1 MYDGLWDKWSHSLLP
16 TPLNP
21 LSPLFAVLDPYWLER
36 KHKEDR
42 PYPISGP
49 MFTEGTPWGA
59 VLNPTIGAFIKPE
72 REEHYIRFR
81 NGIDI
86 VSLLHNANESIKE
99 RARDFTK
106 THYLTVKGGEISSVR
121 WNAWNAPTPDISV
134 VSLNTT
140 SSGLAQINTGIYGV
154 YGNGDENEGIGS
166 SSGVVYDAY
175 GVNKL
180 GNMLGGTYPQN
191 VAAGFNAFSDEPG
204 LNKHLLA
211 YAEPLSIKD
220 SFSIATSDY
229 DGRFVRHGEIV
240 ANEQG
245 ELGIYQNRPIYKQKG
260 AHFDIKDR
268 MAISAVTST
277 ITQDDQITLL
287 SVVDKKVSTKIVKGL
302 NEELIRKSK
311 QHVDSPYAVDDT
323 LGATSTEKL
332 SSYNPSQAMDL
343 INDSDAVADLLS
355 QGNGSDFV
363 RNASTSVRLIGGI
376 YGYMGSELV
385 GLGIHNE
392 KKLANSSDMYAFNRN
407 FWDLNLGGAGGAVS
421 EIGRR
426 FIPNFSRL
434 NNVNPLMNTMPSW
447 LPERFRYGDPMCI
460 TENTLV
466 EKNNMQFIIAKDIQ
480 IQDMLLSHK
489 GKLKR
494 TLGTVKRPVKDN
506 EIIYQFQIASLTAVN
521 SKYSEEH
528 PLLIY
533 DGKDIADVRYS
544 DHNHE
549 ELSRYQRYNDII
561 ICLLQGIVKKK
572 DIALITGISI
582 DWIYMYFKDLYKV
595 GIIENYK
602 TDKYN
607 IVPIYDKLKLF
618 DLDMIKN
625 RLTWCK
631 AKNIQVGDYVAY
643 PIPKHNSTEIIVDMA
658 TITSCPY
665 SDKYIYTSGQCQS
678 QDFIEAYEWLEIYN
692 NVLTHKRGERKQIL
706 ERFGWNM
713 KVYENAQ
720 SMIRQHKVPERMN
733 RYVTLTSELCYAIG
747 LYLAEGYHNS
757 SGISYALNVK
767 EEQLFNRSVQAFIN
781 AGFNVSSYSFRRQSN
796 TNGAKG
802 IIHCKTLLSF
812 MDYLVGHLS
821 HNKCLN
827 DILWNLSDNNL
838 LRLLEGYIDGD
849 GCNHII
855 HCGKDNR
862 ISYRVSIASCNLT
875 LLLQIRKLALRFGV
889 IFKIQQKGL
898 SQKEILING
907 KQINTGINYNA
918 SIIGR
923 SAVHFAKLLWGI
935 DIQIPEWKRKSPKHA
950 FIYNGYV
957 FMRVQSIVE
966 YTKDNYPY
974 VYGFSMENDKSFCTA
989 GVATHNTLLPKGEM
1003 RLPGHGWLTLNEL
1016 HPDQYSTPKDP
1027 YGSFDRFK
1035 ILADIAPGSPE
1046 YRLWRDIAKRTVTSP
1061 ELLEEMEQ
1069 IKQRAREQGKKHD
1082 FYPYKIMGTSLDY
1095 KTVIVSEVLGQGKF
1109 RSGDTIYKMA
1119 GVTVKGNADEN
1130 AQEVL
1135 SRYLHPGQK
1144 ITIAYDEV
1152 AAYAK
1157 NKDTQKTTNVAV
1169 YINGEAVNK
1178 QMVEAGDAVER
1189 KSDKSAA
1196 ATVGQL
1202 SGMQYLFGL
1211 ASEVIGHAD
1220 IPIISDQWLRI
1231 RSPYESYLAEQV
1243 YGTPYQS
1250 WAHPIQTFLVPAVE
1264 RAIHERSIGD
1274 LLLFD
1279 AFHYVAEHE
1288 RTPDIKTNL
1297 FGYNINIKS
1306 QQITRGPK
1314 QLMYTAAI
1322 LGNRATLVGHAI
1334 GNLLDAGNARLSM
1347 PISTGLNLAVT
1358 AAHMIKGGNSLF
1370 DMMTLGAYVGKEV
1383 ARINEVDSLKGKG
1396 KYAAVGA
1403 VIGGAYRLLHHGL
1416 FGDWIPDRQK
1426 QKYEMQDYW
1435 DRLTYIKY
1443 TGLYKEAARRALD
1456 EEGVDVEQFIKTQ
1469 EEKEDIRKGALKK
1482 LKKIKDSLN
1491 EAYGGKTNYLKN
1503 YLVKLV
1509 NSRISELQ
1517 PSEQIVEG
1525 GKYTQSAIIYKQAAE
1540 ATIYGLKK
1548 GASWSS
1554 IVSAL
1559 PANDREYFMEFVAE
1573 TDKDKRDKILAIVS
1587 PSLKKALQ
1595 MSWGMKPEKQQSNED
1610 FFENHYLPDSDWQG
1624 WNPDVDLNDIYVKTI
1639 NNEAMNLADFGF
1651 YDNALREPAV
1661 EKTTPLPFKHEN
1673 DDINLSTELSK
1684 LLKGKGLKN
1693 VEVSVTSRNSMGPTD
1708 IIANIAVWAGL
1719 RDQQRKVEDTA
1730 RTWI

>member
-42 PYPISGP
+42 PYPVSGP

-59 VLNPTIGAFIKPE
+59 VLNPTIGAFLKPE

-86 VSLLHNANESIKE
+86 VSLLHNANESIRE
-99 RARDFTK
+99 RARDFTR
-106 THYLTVKGGEISSVR
+106 THYLSVKGGEISSVS

-134 VSLNTT
+134 LSLNTT
-140 SSGLAQINTGIYGV
+140 SSGLAQVNTGIYGV
-154 YGNGDENEGIGS
+154 YGNGNENEGIGS
-166 SSGVVYDAY
+166 AGGVAYDAY
-175 GVNKL
+175 GASRL

-211 YAEPLSIKD
+211 YAEPLTVRD
-220 SFSIATSDY
+220 SFAMATSDHG
-229 DGRFVRHGEIV
+229 GRFVRHGEII
-240 ANEQG
+240 ANEKG

-260 AHFDIKDR
+260 AHFDIKDK
-268 MAISAVTST
+268 MAISAVTSK

-287 SVVDKKVSTKIVKGL
+287 SVVDKKAPTSIVKGL

-311 QHVDSPYAVDDT
+311 QHVDSPYAIDDT
-323 LGATSTEKL
+323 LGSTSKEKL

-343 INDSDAVADLLS
+343 INDADAVADLLS

-392 KKLANSSDMYAFNRN
+392 KRLANSSDMYAFNRN

-434 NNVNPLMNTMPSW
+434 NSVNPLMNTMPSW
-447 LPERFRYGDPMCI
+447 LLERFRYGDPM
-460 TENTLV
+460 
-466 EKNNMQFIIAKDIQ
+466 
-480 IQDMLLSHK
+480 
-489 GKLKR
+489 
-494 TLGTVKRPVKDN
+494 
-506 EIIYQFQIASLTAVN
+506 
-521 SKYSEEH
+521 
-528 PLLIY
+528 
-533 DGKDIADVRYS
+533 
-544 DHNHE
+544 
-549 ELSRYQRYNDII
+549 
-561 ICLLQGIVKKK
+561 
-572 DIALITGISI
+572 
-582 DWIYMYFKDLYKV
+582 
-595 GIIENYK
+595 
-602 TDKYN
+602 
-607 IVPIYDKLKLF
+607 
-618 DLDMIKN
+618 
-625 RLTWCK
+625 
-631 AKNIQVGDYVAY
+631 
-643 PIPKHNSTEIIVDMA
+643 
-658 TITSCPY
+658 
-665 SDKYIYTSGQCQS
+665 
-678 QDFIEAYEWLEIYN
+678 
-692 NVLTHKRGERKQIL
+692 
-706 ERFGWNM
+706 
-713 KVYENAQ
+713 
-720 SMIRQHKVPERMN
+720 
-733 RYVTLTSELCYAIG
+733 
-747 LYLAEGYHNS
+747 S
-757 SGISYALNVK
+757 S
-767 EEQLFNRSVQAFIN
+767 
-781 AGFNVSSYSFRRQSN
+781 
-796 TNGAKG
+796 
-802 IIHCKTLLSF
+802 
-812 MDYLVGHLS
+812 
-821 HNKCLN
+821 
-827 DILWNLSDNNL
+827 
-838 LRLLEGYIDGD
+838 
-849 GCNHII
+849 
-855 HCGKDNR
+855 
-862 ISYRVSIASCNLT
+862 
-875 LLLQIRKLALRFGV
+875 
-889 IFKIQQKGL
+889 
-898 SQKEILING
+898 
-907 KQINTGINYNA
+907 
-918 SIIGR
+918 
-923 SAVHFAKLLWGI
+923 
-935 DIQIPEWKRKSPKHA
+935 
-950 FIYNGYV
+950 
-957 FMRVQSIVE
+957 
-966 YTKDNYPY
+966 
-974 VYGFSMENDKSFCTA
+974 
-989 GVATHNTLLPKGEM
+989 LPKGEM
-1003 RLPGHGWLTLNEL
+1003 RLPGPGWLTLNEL
-1016 HPDQYSTPKDP
+1016 HPDQYSTPEDP

-1046 YRLWRDIAKRTVTSP
+1046 YKLWRDIAKRTVTSP

-1109 RSGDTIYKMA
+1109 RSGSTIYKMA
-1119 GVTVKGNADEN
+1119 GITVKGNADEN

-1144 ITIAYDEV
+1144 ITIAYDETT
-1152 AAYAK
+1152 AYAK
-1157 NKDTQKTTNVAV
+1157 NKDTQKSINAAV

-1178 QMVEAGDAVER
+1178 QMIEAGDAVER
-1189 KSDKSAA
+1189 KGDKSAA

-1250 WAHPIQTFLVPAVE
+1250 WAHPIQTFLMPAIE
-1264 RAIHERSIGD
+1264 RAIHDRSIAD

-1288 RTPDIKTNL
+1288 RTPDIKTSL
-1297 FGYNINIKS
+1297 FGYNINVPS
-1306 QQITRGPK
+1306 QQIARGPK
-1314 QLMYTAAI
+1314 QLMYAAAI
-1322 LGNRATLVGHAI
+1322 LENRATLVGHAV
-1334 GNLLDAGNARLSM
+1334 GNLLDAGNARLSI

-1370 DMMTLGAYVGKEV
+1370 DMMTLGAYIGKEV
-1383 ARINEVDSLKGKG
+1383 ARINEVGSVKGKG
-1396 KYAAVGA
+1396 KYAAAGA
-1403 VIGGAYRLLHHGL
+1403 AIGGAYRFIHHGL

-1456 EEGVDVEQFIKTQ
+1456 EEGVDVERFMKIQ

-1482 LKKIKDSLN
+1482 LQKIKDSLN

-1503 YLVKLV
+1503 YLLKLV

-1517 PSEQIVEG
+1517 PSEQLVEG

-1559 PANDREYFMEFVAE
+1559 PTNDREYFMEFVSE
-1573 TDKDKRDKILAIVS
+1573 TDEDKRNKILAIVS

-1595 MSWGMKPEKQQSNED
+1595 MSWGMKPDKQQSNED
-1610 FFENHYLPDSDWQG
+1610 FFEEHYLPDSDWQG
-1624 WNPDVDLNDIYVKTI
+1624 WNPDVDLNDIYVKTV

-1661 EKTTPLPFKHEN
+1661 EEATPLPFKHEN
-1673 DDINLSTELSK
+1673 DDITLSTELSK

-1719 RDQQRKVEDTA
+1719 KDQQHKVEDTA
-1730 RTWI
+1730 RAWI